1 MDLKTKIAKKKTAFL
16 KVKKKKNIIGEIKSL
31 RGLSSRKEKKKQ
43 TSDNRISELEFPRI
57 QCKRTD

>member
-31 RGLSSRKEKKKQ
+31 RGLSSRKEKK
-43 TSDNRISELEFPRI
+43 N
-57 QCKRTD
+57 KRLIIGLVN